1 MANSKLPHELKVGA
15 LIVAGLA
22 VALITILSVGERQGL
37 LKQRY
42 RLRALFSDVGG
53 LQTGA
58 QVRVSGYQ
66 VGVVDDIRLVAVR
79 DSTRIE
85 VLLKVERSAQ
95 TWIRKGSVARIS
107 SLGLLGDKLVEI
119 APSSKDSA
127 VLGENEQLATIT
139 VMSPEE
145 ILTRAA
151 EIADTLSSTA
161 RSLNVIMKKV
171 EQGTGS
177 LGKIIDDP
185 RLYMNLDSLLILT
198 NQLVKKI
205 NSNKG
210 TVGLLLSDP
219 SLYHNAN
226 RTMANINEVTDSLR
240 RGQGSL
246 GRMMREPELYR
257 TLDSTA
263 RRLDAV
269 LGRMDRGQGTLGK
282 LSQDE
287 ELYRNLRESSQ
298 ELKVLIG
305 DIKKNP
311 KKYLSISVF

>member
-1 MANSKLPHELKVGA
+1 MARINLSHELKVGA
-15 LIVAGLA
+15 LITVGLA
-22 VALITILSVGERQGL
+22 IALITILSVGERQGL

-42 RLRALFSDVGG
+42 QLRAQFSDVGG

-58 QVRVSGYQ
+58 QVRVAGYQ
-66 VGVVDDIRLVAVR
+66 VGVVDDIRLVAVG

-95 TWIRKGSVARIS
+95 TWIRRGSIARIS

-127 VLGENEQLATIT
+127 MHNDGDQLATIT

-145 ILTRAA
+145 ILARAS
-151 EIADTLSSTA
+151 EIADTLNSTA
-161 RSLNVIMKKV
+161 RSLNVIMKKI
-171 EQGTGS
+171 EKGSGS

-185 RLYMNLDSLLILT
+185 RLYMNLDSLLMLT
-198 NQLVKKI
+198 NQLVKKL

-246 GRMMREPELYR
+246 GRMMREPQLYQ
-257 TLDSTA
+257 TLDSTS
-263 RRLDAV
+263 RRLDAL
-269 LGRMDRGQGTLGK
+269 LGRMERGQGTLGK

-287 ELYRNLRESSQ
+287 ELYRNLKESSQ
-298 ELKVLIG
+298 ELKKLIE
-305 DIKKNP
+305 DVKKDP
-311 KKYLSISVF
+311 KRYLSISVF

>member
-42 RLRALFSDVGG
+42 RLKAQFSDVGG
-53 LQTGA
+53 LQNGA
-58 QVRVSGYQ
+58 QVRVAGYQ
-66 VGVVDDIRLVAVR
+66 VGVVDDIRLVAVG

-85 VLLKVERSAQ
+85 VLLKVERGSQ
-95 TWIRKGSVARIS
+95 TWIRRGSVARIS

-119 APSSKDSA
+119 SPSSKDSSM
-127 VLGENEQLATIT
+127 LKDGEQLATIT

-210 TVGLLLSDP
+210 TVGMLLSDP

-226 RTMANINEVTDSLR
+226 RTMANINEVTDSLK

-246 GRMMREPELYR
+246 GRMLREPELYA
-257 TLDSTA
+257 TLDSTS
-263 RRLDAV
+263 RRLNV
-269 LGRMDRGQGTLGK
+269 ILGRIEKGEGTLGG

-287 ELYRNLRESSQ
+287 EMYKKLKSASV
-298 ELKVLIG
+298 ELDALIK